1 MIMDTYSEQL
11 VIKRRTGSDKLKAVL
26 ISAGAVILAS
36 FVMFLAIALKF
47 FSLVIPV
54 VLILFGAI
62 WYLGNLNIEYEYI
75 ITNNEM
81 DVDKII
87 GRRKRKRMITL
98 DLSKA
103 EDFDK
108 YPSNA
113 KVEADVTVKA
123 FSGSDEDAH
132 YLLVKHGDYGTV
144 NLIFNPNDKTREAIL
159 QEIPRVLRAKIVQN
173 GK

>member
-1 MIMDTYSEQL
+1 MYMDTYSEQL
-11 VIKRRTGSDKLKAVL
+11 VLKRSTGADKLKAVL
-26 ISAGAVILAS
+26 ISIAAVLLAS
-36 FVMFLAIALKF
+36 FVMFLAITLSF
-47 FSLVIPV
+47 TFVIPA

-62 WYLGNLNIEYEYI
+62 WYLGNMNIEYEYI

-81 DVDKII
+81 DIDKII

-98 DLSKA
+98 DLSRA
-103 EDFDK
+103 EEFAR
-108 YPSNA
+108 YSSND

-123 FSGSDEDAH
+123 YSGSDEDAH
-132 YLLVKHGDYGTV
+132 YLLVKHSDYGTV

-159 QEIPRVLRAKIVQN
+159 QEIPRVLRAKITQN